1 MPPQSSILHFDVDVL
16 PVPYKDALAEATNS
30 IKIAPETVDKA
41 PQRLIGL
48 GSWTPS
54 VQLQDNQ
61 HTGETFEWTSSWI
74 HANARLAADASEKT
88 TDDEESGDEE
98 FGLKDTAD
106 KDKEFEDSD
115 YSDNNS
121 DNDSDYIGDSGAR
134 EDHIKTATE
143 LGSLRDRSCS
153 GNSESKSDCDFGK
166 TLYEHAT
173 GIPGDRDK
181 DEEGDWDRDNSKIA
195 EGSSHS
201 EDSFGSESSWPLVRH
216 ITISRDQTHASSFN
230 KELLAALDQG
240 EDHWA
245 PDLLIDQVTKG
256 KRVEGHFGTTS
267 FHFSP
272 QDYRMQLMLLEQNSK
287 RRSKMARQEQGIV
300 PGPSTSAAVA
310 PAKLVTAALEVEHEA
325 RKDKEPANA
334 EAPVN
339 FAQIAQLEQEIQK
352 LRKLQNTLKSTTW
365 LVLYKIEG
373 EETTYLA
380 GPSWILKKEQPLLF
394 RGNEPLADEAGYL
407 EHRLDVAFVVY
418 KHYDPGFQSKD
429 VRQAMAEGSTI
440 PVPKPAREVVQPLS
454 GQIIR
459 ALDEYVDSLPS
470 FKEKFSGW
478 RSSDPIQ
485 SPFLFWY
492 CYRSPGA
499 LEGMEEPHR
508 KQMLLLTE
516 WIDSNYSE
524 MYAEVETKFP
534 EGHVSKTIMPFFIQ
548 PGEVLVSKNEKG
560 IQGYIAESWPVK
572 FDSITSPPDY
582 RNGPPKVTQTW
593 AVKAWSYGYDGKFYR
608 NSTTL
613 YINLKFDEDNPDV
626 SIAKLNI
633 LPIRFGNSEFR
644 TKLDRRG
651 RTMWAC
657 RKRNLVAYKDTTE
670 DDLSGEGERYMI
682 DFNTYKQLHSDSRKF
697 KIAYSSLTSPYRKEM
712 DAAVMECDDPPYGA
726 ELLVFP
732 NTIVG
737 YNLRQKKWQDLQ
749 IDLMQKVIWN
759 KQAFR
764 HLVIDQEI
772 KDIIQALV
780 TSRLETDQTTDL
792 IQGKGNGLIILLHG
806 GPGTGKTFT
815 AESVAELA
823 EKPLFRVT
831 CGDIGTKPEAVEK
844 YLESVLHLGKIW
856 GCVVLLDEA
865 DVFLEQR
872 TLTDLER
879 NALVS
884 VFLRVLEYYEGI
896 LILTSNRVGT
906 FDEAFKSRIQLS
918 LHYESLTKDQR
929 RTIWENFLNRL
940 NNLEQENL
948 KIEPIEERK
957 RKFEENKGINL
968 DDIQR
973 HLADL
978 AEEQMNGRQIR
989 NAITTARQ
997 LAKFK
1002 GERMTYRHLKHVI
1015 SISKKFDKYLEKTRH
1030 PDLLPLCQSKICGVN
1045 QELHSLSKKVL
1056 LKIGYTDILL
1066 QTTINE
1072 RCGGSR
1078 DMEDE
1083 YLKDIITKF
1092 SAFVR
1097 REKLAIVKIKCAAGK
1112 RPDEA
1117 GQKAIMGD
1125 VSATAIGRVFGWSSK
1140 RLKSDVFPVEENAEL
1155 QVPEQGSVGTNPPS
1169 QWLHPWF
1176 FSWVGIADESDPK
1189 AFSTSQGIESLV
1201 FGVSGTNSLVTG
1213 YETAWQRF
1221 FLAET
1226 DIIGTEK
1233 DITVELKMHCN
1244 DFSKPILW
1252 ETEISHGKL
1261 GILMLQFS

>member
-1 MPPQSSILHFDVDVL
+1 MMCLTSGW
-16 PVPYKDALAEATNS
+16 
-30 IKIAPETVDKA
+30 
-41 PQRLIGL
+41 R
-48 GSWTPS
+48 SWT
-54 VQLQDNQ
+54 
-61 HTGETFEWTSSWI
+61 
-74 HANARLAADASEKT
+74 HANAGLAADASEKAI
-88 TDDEESGDEE
+88 DDKESGEEE
-98 FGLKDTAD
+98 FGLEDTAD
-106 KDKEFEDSD
+106 KEADNKYKEVEG
-115 YSDNNS
+115 SDNSDSRS
-121 DNDSDYIGDSGAR
+121 DNDSDDTGDSITSEG
-134 EDHIKTATE
+134 HIRSATE

-153 GNSESKSDCDFGK
+153 GNSESGSESDFGK
-166 TLYEHAT
+166 TLYELAT
-173 GIPGDRDK
+173 GISSGRDK
-181 DEEGDWDRDNSKIA
+181 DEEESDYQPSN
-195 EGSSHS
+195 HS
-201 EDSFGSESSWPLVRH
+201 EDSFGSELSWPLLRH

-230 KELLAALDQG
+230 KELLAALEQNQREQDLPINQVTEG
-240 EDHWA
+240 KEEEDH
-245 PDLLIDQVTKG
+245 LLQTYFAFPLATRTPALDDYQMKLILLDQ
-256 KRVEGHFGTTS
+256 
-267 FHFSP
+267 
-272 QDYRMQLMLLEQNSK
+272 QN
-287 RRSKMARQEQGIV
+287 RRRFMIASQEQDMV
-300 PGPSTSAAVA
+300 LGPSTSVEVA
-310 PAKLVTAALEVEHEA
+310 PAQIVNAALEVEHETK
-325 RKDKEPANA
+325 KDKEPANA

-339 FAQIAQLEQEIQK
+339 FVQIAQLEQEIQK

-373 EETTYLA
+373 EETTYLVE
-380 GPSWILKKEQPLLF
+380 PSWILKKEQPLRF

-407 EHRLDVAFVVY
+407 KHRLDAAFVVY
-418 KHYDPGFQSKD
+418 KHYEPGFQSKD
-429 VRQAMAEGSTI
+429 VRNAMAEGSTI

-454 GQIIR
+454 EQMIR
-459 ALDEYVDSLPS
+459 ALDEYVNSLPS

-478 RSSDPIQ
+478 RSKDPIE

-492 CYRSPGA
+492 CYRSSGTLA
-499 LEGMEEPHR
+499 GMEEPHK

-516 WIDSNYSE
+516 WIDRNYSE
-524 MYAEVETKFP
+524 IYAEVDTKFS
-534 EGHVSKTIMPFFIQ
+534 EGHVSKTTMPFFIQ
-548 PGEVLVSKNEKG
+548 PGEVLLSKNEKG
-560 IQGYIAESWPVK
+560 IQGYMAESWPVK
-572 FDSITSPPDY
+572 LQSTTSPPDY
-582 RNGPPKVTQTW
+582 PNGAPKVSQAW
-593 AVKAWSYGYDGKFYR
+593 FVKAWSYGYDGKFYR
-608 NSTTL
+608 NPTTL
-613 YINLKFDEDNPDV
+613 YIDLKFDEDNPDV

-633 LPIRFGNSEFR
+633 LPIRFGSSEFR

-682 DFNTYKQLHSDSRKF
+682 DFNTYKQLHSDSHMF
-697 KIAYSSLTSPYRKEM
+697 KIAYSSLSSPNRKEM
-712 DAAVMECDDPPYGA
+712 DATVMECDDPPHGA

-749 IDLMQKVIWN
+749 IDLMQKVLWN

-780 TSRLETDQTTDL
+780 TSTLETDQTTDL

-806 GPGTGKTFT
+806 RPGTGKTFT

-918 LHYESLTKDQR
+918 LHYETLTKNQR
-929 RTIWENFLNRL
+929 RAIWENFLNRL

-957 RKFEENKGINL
+957 RKFEENKGINF
-968 DDIQR
+968 DDIER

-1002 GERMTYRHLKHVI
+1002 GEIMMYRHLEHVI
-1015 SISKKFDKYLEKTRH
+1015 RISRKFDKYLEKVR
-1030 PDLLPLCQSKICGVN
+1030 DS
-1045 QELHSLSKKVL
+1045 
-1056 LKIGYTDILL
+1056 YTDD
-1066 QTTINE
+1066 QV
-1072 RCGGSR
+1072 
-1078 DMEDE
+1078 
-1083 YLKDIITKF
+1083 
-1092 SAFVR
+1092 A
-1097 REKLAIVKIKCAAGK
+1097 RE
-1112 RPDEA
+1112 E
-1117 GQKAIMGD
+1117 
-1125 VSATAIGRVFGWSSK
+1125 
-1140 RLKSDVFPVEENAEL
+1140 
-1155 QVPEQGSVGTNPPS
+1155 
-1169 QWLHPWF
+1169 
-1176 FSWVGIADESDPK
+1176 GI
-1189 AFSTSQGIESLV
+1189 
-1201 FGVSGTNSLVTG
+1201 
-1213 YETAWQRF
+1213 R
-1221 FLAET
+1221 
-1226 DIIGTEK
+1226 
-1233 DITVELKMHCN
+1233 
-1244 DFSKPILW
+1244 
-1252 ETEISHGKL
+1252 
-1261 GILMLQFS
+1261 

>member
-1 MPPQSSILHFDVDVL
+1 MKLIL
-16 PVPYKDALAEATNS
+16 
-30 IKIAPETVDKA
+30 
-41 PQRLIGL
+41 
-48 GSWTPS
+48 
-54 VQLQDNQ
+54 
-61 HTGETFEWTSSWI
+61 
-74 HANARLAADASEKT
+74 
-88 TDDEESGDEE
+88 
-98 FGLKDTAD
+98 
-106 KDKEFEDSD
+106 
-115 YSDNNS
+115 
-121 DNDSDYIGDSGAR
+121 
-134 EDHIKTATE
+134 
-143 LGSLRDRSCS
+143 
-153 GNSESKSDCDFGK
+153 
-166 TLYEHAT
+166 
-173 GIPGDRDK
+173 
-181 DEEGDWDRDNSKIA
+181 
-195 EGSSHS
+195 
-201 EDSFGSESSWPLVRH
+201 
-216 ITISRDQTHASSFN
+216 
-230 KELLAALDQG
+230 LDQ
-240 EDHWA
+240 
-245 PDLLIDQVTKG
+245 
-256 KRVEGHFGTTS
+256 
-267 FHFSP
+267 
-272 QDYRMQLMLLEQNSK
+272 QN
-287 RRSKMARQEQGIV
+287 RRRFMIARQEQDMV
-300 PGPSTSAAVA
+300 LGPSTSVEVA
-310 PAKLVTAALEVEHEA
+310 PAQIVNAALEVEHETK
-325 RKDKEPANA
+325 KDKEPANA

-339 FAQIAQLEQEIQK
+339 FVQIAQLEQEIQK

-373 EETTYLA
+373 EETTYLVE
-380 GPSWILKKEQPLLF
+380 PSWILKKEQPLRF

-407 EHRLDVAFVVY
+407 KHRLDAAFVVY
-418 KHYDPGFQSKD
+418 KHYEPGFQSKD
-429 VRQAMAEGSTI
+429 VRKAVAEGSTI

-454 GQIIR
+454 EQMIR
-459 ALDEYVDSLPS
+459 ELDEYVDSLPS

-478 RSSDPIQ
+478 RSKDPIE

-492 CYRSPGA
+492 CYRSSGTLA
-499 LEGMEEPHR
+499 GMEEPHR

-516 WIDSNYSE
+516 WIDRNYSE
-524 MYAEVETKFP
+524 MYAEVETKFS
-534 EGHVSKTIMPFFIQ
+534 EGHVSKTTMPFFIQ

-560 IQGYIAESWPVK
+560 IQGYMAESWPVK
-572 FDSITSPPDY
+572 LHSTTSPPDY
-582 RNGPPKVTQTW
+582 PNGAPKVSQAW
-593 AVKAWSYGYDGKFYR
+593 SVKAWSYGYDGKFYR

-613 YINLKFDEDNPDV
+613 YIDLKFDEDNPDV

-682 DFNTYKQLHSDSRKF
+682 DFNTYKQLHSDSHKF
-697 KIAYSSLTSPYRKEM
+697 KIAYSSLSSPNRKEM
-712 DAAVMECDDPPYGA
+712 DAKVMECDDPPHGA

-749 IDLMQKVIWN
+749 IDLMQKVLWN

-780 TSRLETDQTTDL
+780 TSKLDTDQTTDL

-831 CGDIGTKPEAVEK
+831 CGDIGTNPEAVEK

-918 LHYESLTKDQR
+918 LHYESLTKNQR

-957 RKFEENKGINL
+957 RKFEENKGINF
-968 DDIQR
+968 DDIER

-978 AEEQMNGRQIR
+978 AEEQMNWRRIR

-1002 GERMTYRHLKHVI
+1002 GERMMYRHLEHVI
-1015 SISKKFDKYLEKTRH
+1015 RISRKFDKYLEKVR
-1030 PDLLPLCQSKICGVN
+1030 DS
-1045 QELHSLSKKVL
+1045 
-1056 LKIGYTDILL
+1056 YTDD
-1066 QTTINE
+1066 QV
-1072 RCGGSR
+1072 
-1078 DMEDE
+1078 
-1083 YLKDIITKF
+1083 
-1092 SAFVR
+1092 A
-1097 REKLAIVKIKCAAGK
+1097 RE
-1112 RPDEA
+1112 E
-1117 GQKAIMGD
+1117 
-1125 VSATAIGRVFGWSSK
+1125 
-1140 RLKSDVFPVEENAEL
+1140 
-1155 QVPEQGSVGTNPPS
+1155 
-1169 QWLHPWF
+1169 
-1176 FSWVGIADESDPK
+1176 GI
-1189 AFSTSQGIESLV
+1189 
-1201 FGVSGTNSLVTG
+1201 
-1213 YETAWQRF
+1213 R
-1221 FLAET
+1221 
-1226 DIIGTEK
+1226 
-1233 DITVELKMHCN
+1233 
-1244 DFSKPILW
+1244 
-1252 ETEISHGKL
+1252 
-1261 GILMLQFS
+1261 

>member
-1 MPPQSSILHFDVDVL
+1 MSPQSFHSSFW
-16 PVPYKDALAEATNS
+16 PLAEATNS
-30 IKIAPETVDKA
+30 IKIAPGTVDKP

-54 VQLQDNQ
+54 VQFQDNQ
-61 HTGETFEWTSSWI
+61 HTGEPSEWPSSWI
-74 HANARLAADASEKT
+74 HANARFAAGASEKT
-88 TDDEESGDEE
+88 IYDEESGEEE

-106 KDKEFEDSD
+106 KDKEVEDSD
-115 YSDNNS
+115 NSGNNS
-121 DNDSDYIGDSGAR
+121 DNDSNDSDDIGDNSAR
-134 EDHIKTATE
+134 EDHIRTATE
-143 LGSLRDRSCS
+143 LDSLRDRSD
-153 GNSESKSDCDFGK
+153 NRNIAKESDC
-166 TLYEHAT
+166 LPY
-173 GIPGDRDK
+173 
-181 DEEGDWDRDNSKIA
+181 N
-195 EGSSHS
+195 HS
-201 EDSFGSESSWPLVRH
+201 EDSFGSEPSWPLVRN

-240 EDHWA
+240 KDQRE
-245 PDLLIDQVTKG
+245 PDLLIDQVTEEKEE
-256 KRVEGHFGTTS
+256 EGQFATTP
-267 FHFSP
+267 FTPFPNHAL
-272 QDYRMQLMLLEQNSK
+272 QDYQMEVMLLERQEKK
-287 RRSKMARQEQGIV
+287 RRLMTQQEQGTV
-300 PGPSTSAAVA
+300 PGPSTSVEVA
-310 PAKLVTAALEVEHEA
+310 PAQLVPVALEVEHEA
-325 RKDKEPANA
+325 KKDKKPANT

-339 FAQIAQLEQEIQK
+339 FVQIAQLEQEIQK

-380 GPSWILKKEQPLLF
+380 EPSWTLKQKQPLLF

-407 EHRLDVAFVVY
+407 KHRLDAAFVVY
-418 KHYDPGFQSKD
+418 KHYEPGFQSKD
-429 VRQAMAEGSTI
+429 VRKAMAEGSTI
-440 PVPKPAREVVQPLS
+440 PVPKPAREVVRPLS
-454 GQIIR
+454 KQMIM

-470 FKEKFSGW
+470 FKEKFPGW
-478 RSSDPIQ
+478 RSRDPIK

-499 LEGMEEPHR
+499 LEGLEEPHK

-516 WIDSNYSE
+516 WIDRNYSE
-524 MYAEVETKFP
+524 MYSEVETKFS
-534 EGHVSKTIMPFFIQ
+534 EGHVSKTTMPFFIQ
-548 PGEVLVSKNEKG
+548 PGEVLVSRNEKG

-572 FDSITSPPDY
+572 LHSITSPPDY
-582 RNGPPKVTQTW
+582 PNGPPKVTQTW
-593 AVKAWSYGYDGKFYR
+593 SVYAWSYGYDGKFYR

-613 YINLKFDEDNPDV
+613 DIDLEFNEDNPDV

-657 RKRNLVAYKDTTE
+657 RKSNLVAYKDTTE
-670 DDLSGEGERYMI
+670 DDLSGEAERYMI
-682 DFNTYKQLHSDSRKF
+682 DFNTYKQLHSDSHKF
-697 KIAYSSLTSPYRKEM
+697 KTAYPSLTSPNRKEM
-712 DAAVMECDDPPYGA
+712 DAAVMECDDPPHGA
-726 ELLVFP
+726 ELFVFP

-749 IDLMQKVIWN
+749 IDLMKKVLWN

-780 TSRLETDQTTDL
+780 TSTLETDQTTDL

-831 CGDIGTKPEAVEK
+831 CGDIGTNPEAVEK

-918 LHYESLTKDQR
+918 LHYESLTKNQR

-957 RKFEENKGINL
+957 RKFAENKGINF
-968 DDIQR
+968 DDIER

-989 NAITTARQ
+989 NVITTARQ

-1002 GERMTYRHLKHVI
+1002 GERMMYRHLEHVVRI
-1015 SISKKFDKYLEKTRH
+1015 SRKFDKYLEKVR
-1030 PDLLPLCQSKICGVN
+1030 DS
-1045 QELHSLSKKVL
+1045 
-1056 LKIGYTDILL
+1056 YTDD
-1066 QTTINE
+1066 QV
-1072 RCGGSR
+1072 
-1078 DMEDE
+1078 
-1083 YLKDIITKF
+1083 
-1092 SAFVR
+1092 A
-1097 REKLAIVKIKCAAGK
+1097 RE
-1112 RPDEA
+1112 E
-1117 GQKAIMGD
+1117 
-1125 VSATAIGRVFGWSSK
+1125 
-1140 RLKSDVFPVEENAEL
+1140 
-1155 QVPEQGSVGTNPPS
+1155 
-1169 QWLHPWF
+1169 
-1176 FSWVGIADESDPK
+1176 GI
-1189 AFSTSQGIESLV
+1189 
-1201 FGVSGTNSLVTG
+1201 
-1213 YETAWQRF
+1213 R
-1221 FLAET
+1221 
-1226 DIIGTEK
+1226 
-1233 DITVELKMHCN
+1233 
-1244 DFSKPILW
+1244 
-1252 ETEISHGKL
+1252 
-1261 GILMLQFS
+1261 